1 MESNLNKKLSRIQED
16 LHLYLKCM
24 NDNDR
29 LDAKN
34 IFEITSQLKSVILD
48 LNAWIDDGVVKE
60 LSPLGELSCIPDY
73 IRMLRSELSLAS
85 EWAVWNRNKESLTFL
100 QIYTKAGSPMV
111 QNEVKLEFC
120 STTSREWVV
129 FFCTPSFLGTKL
141 RFKVRPYFLLEHV
154 IALLRSFQLSI
165 VVAKKVTST
174 AKVGNI
180 PRVSE
185 SMVDKNKDGR
195 SESEDICE
203 NVKVEEGVSASDD
216 DHESSDQS
224 ISDLS
229 LD

>member
-48 LNAWIDDGVVKE
+48 LNAWIDDGVVKG
-60 LSPLGELSCIPDY
+60 LSPLGESSCIPDY
-73 IRMLRSELSLAS
+73 IRMLRSELSLAP

-120 STTSREWVV
+120 STTRV
-129 FFCTPSFLGTKL
+129 FHLLTQHRFYTGT
-141 RFKVRPYFLLEHV
+141 
-154 IALLRSFQLSI
+154 
-165 VVAKKVTST
+165 
-174 AKVGNI
+174 
-180 PRVSE
+180 
-185 SMVDKNKDGR
+185 
-195 SESEDICE
+195 
-203 NVKVEEGVSASDD
+203 
-216 DHESSDQS
+216 
-224 ISDLS
+224 
-229 LD
+229 